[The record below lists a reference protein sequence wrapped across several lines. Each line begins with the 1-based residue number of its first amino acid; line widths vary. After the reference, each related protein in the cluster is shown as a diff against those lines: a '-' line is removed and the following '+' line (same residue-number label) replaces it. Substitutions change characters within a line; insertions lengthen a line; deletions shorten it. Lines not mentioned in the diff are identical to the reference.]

1 MAVNCPWSMTFADDL
16 SVMREGRGRCGGGE
30 WGEEVGDNLERWW
43 SELERKR
50 TEGQRKQ
57 LNEN

>member
-1 MAVNCPWSMTFADDL
+1 MTFADDL
-16 SVMREGRGRCGGGE
+16 SVMREGRGRCGGGGGE

-50 TEGQRKQ
+50 NEGQRKQ